1 MKAEY
6 INHMG
11 SDLTI
16 ANAARVSFDKESS
29 WVQQGYIPG
38 DDLVLDG
45 IERPASHEPYED
57 WHLIC
62 DENGVELT
70 GFMLSKRD
78 EKLIKSLARDG
89 HYTPFTHCVVTM
101 RETMPIFLARQRFK
115 HTVGFSYNEVS
126 RRYVNT
132 PPEFYYPD
140 VWRKASK
147 DKKQGSSDEE
157 ITHID
162 VHHETIL
169 AGTDEQGPY
178 YDRVYRN
185 VPVKQEYI
193 NFIQSASDL
202 YDEMIKGGVCP
213 EMARMILPQS
223 MCTSYYVTGS
233 LMAWARMYNLRQADG
248 AQKEWGEILP
258 QISDVM
264 NRHFPIGWS
273 ALVGDK

>member
-16 ANAARVSFDKESS
+16 ANAARVSFDKESA
-29 WVQQGYIPG
+29 WVQQGYLPG
-38 DDLVLDG
+38 DDLALDG
-45 IERPASHEPYED
+45 IERPASYEPYED
-57 WHLIC
+57 WPLVR

-70 GFMLSKRD
+70 SFMLSKRD

-132 PPEFYYPD
+132 PPEFYYPE

-162 VHHETIL
+162 VKHETIL
-169 AGTDEQGPY
+169 AGTDEHGAY
-178 YDRVYRN
+178 YDEVYRN
-185 VPVKQEYI
+185 APIKEEYI

-202 YDEMIKGGVCP
+202 YDETIKGGVCP

-223 MCTSYYVTGS
+223 MYTSYYVTGS
-233 LMAWARMYNLRQADG
+233 LMAWARMYNLRRADG

-264 NRHFPIGWS
+264 NRHFPVGWS
-273 ALVGDK
+273 ALVGEK